1 MNYLMSKKG
10 KIHLIPSA
18 LSETEI
24 YNTFPEFNTTVIN
37 QLKYFIVE
45 NVKTSRRFIRKALP
59 DKNIDELEFFELN
72 KHTSENDL
80 ADFVL
85 PCLNGNDVGLLS
97 EAGCPAIADPGAR
110 VVAIAHHKDIEVI
123 PLVGASSIIL
133 GLMASGLNGQS
144 FQFHGYLPKERG
156 KRIKKIKQLEQF
168 AQRQN
173 QTQLFIETP
182 YRNNH
187 LLEDL
192 LASCNPTT
200 KLCIAKD
207 MMGESQWIKT
217 KKISDWKKT
226 PLPDLNKIPTVFL
239 IL

>member
-1 MNYLMSKKG
+1 MSKKG
-10 KIHLIPSA
+10 KIYLIPSA

-24 YNTFPEFNTTVIN
+24 YNSFPEFNSTIIN
-37 QLKYFIVE
+37 DLKHFIVE
-45 NVKTSRRFIRKALP
+45 NTKTSRRFIRKVLP
-59 DKNIDELEFFELN
+59 DKNIDELDFFELN

-80 ADFVL
+80 VNFIQ
-85 PCLNGNDVGLLS
+85 PCINGNDIGLLS

-110 VVAIAHHKDIEVI
+110 VVSIAHQKEIEVI

-192 LASCNPTT
+192 LANCNPST

-207 MMGESQWIKT
+207 ILGESQWIKT
-217 KKISDWKKT
+217 KKVEVWKKA

-239 IL
+239 LL

>member
-1 MNYLMSKKG
+1 MNKKG
-10 KIHLIPSA
+10 KIYLIPSA
-18 LSETEI
+18 LSDTEI
-24 YNTFPEFNTTVIN
+24 YNSFPEFNSTIIN
-37 QLKYFIVE
+37 DLKYFIVE
-45 NVKTSRRFIRKALP
+45 NIKTSRRFIRKVLP
-59 DKNIDELEFFELN
+59 NKNIDELEFFELN

-80 ADFVL
+80 ANFIQ
-85 PCLNGNDVGLLS
+85 PCLSGNNVGLLS

-110 VVAIAHHKDIEVI
+110 VVAIAHQKDIEVI

-192 LASCNPTT
+192 LANCNPAT

-207 MMGESQWIKT
+207 IMGENQWIKT
-217 KKISDWKKT
+217 KKIDDWKKT

>member
-1 MNYLMSKKG
+1 MNFLMSKEG
-10 KIHLIPSA
+10 KIYLIPSA
-18 LSETEI
+18 LSDTEI
-24 YNTFPEFNTTVIN
+24 YNSFPEFNSAIIN
-37 QLKYFIVE
+37 DLKYFIVE
-45 NVKTSRRFIRKALP
+45 NIKTSRRFIRKVLP

-72 KHTSENDL
+72 KHTSKNDL
-80 ADFVL
+80 ANFIK
-85 PCLNGNDVGLLS
+85 PCLNGNNVALLS

-110 VVAIAHHKDIEVI
+110 VIAIAHQKDIEII

-192 LASCNPTT
+192 LANCNPAT

-207 MMGESQWIKT
+207 ILGENQWIKT
-217 KKISDWKKT
+217 KTISDWKEVT
-226 PLPDLNKIPTVFL
+226 LPDLNKIPTVFL